1 MKIVVMVKQVP
12 DTEEARRLDPV
23 SGVLDREASTRVA
36 DEIDERALEAALGY
50 RDAHK
55 GTEVVVLSMGPEATT
70 QTLRRCLSMG
80 ADSAVH
86 VLDNALAG
94 ADVVRTSATL
104 AAALKITGFDL
115 VIAGN
120 ESTDGRGGVVPAMV
134 AEHLALPILD
144 SLSSAVIAEHSVVG
158 ERGTEH
164 GSMIVHAQL
173 PALISVTEGFPEARF
188 PSFKGIMTAKKKP
201 IVTMSLADLGIDPE
215 EEFAALG
222 RSVVSAVQER
232 PARAA
237 GRKVTDA
244 GDAGIELAEF
254 LAASHLI

>member
-12 DTEEARRLDPV
+12 DTEEVRRLDLV
-23 SGVLDREASTRVA
+23 SGILDRDANTRVA
-36 DEIDERALEAALGY
+36 DEIDERALEVALSY

-86 VLDNALAG
+86 VVDNALAG
-94 ADVVRTSATL
+94 ADVVRTAATL
-104 AAALKITGFDL
+104 AAAVKITGFDL
-115 VIAGN
+115 IIAGN

-144 SLSSAVIAEHSVVG
+144 SLSSAVIAERSVVG

-173 PALISVTEGFPEARF
+173 PAVISVTEGFPEPRF

-201 IVTMSLADLGIDPE
+201 IVTMSLSDLGIDPQNVV
-215 EEFAALG
+215 AALD
-222 RSVVSAVQER
+222 RSVVSSVQER
-232 PARAA
+232 PARVA

-244 GDAGIELAEF
+244 GEAGLELAEF

>member
-12 DTEEARRLDPV
+12 DTEEVRRLDAV
-23 SGVLDREASTRVA
+23 SGILDRDANTRVA
-36 DEIDERALEAALGY
+36 DEIDERALEVALSY

-55 GTEVVVLSMGPEATT
+55 GTEVVVLSMGPGATT

-86 VLDNALAG
+86 IVDNALAG
-94 ADVVRTSATL
+94 ADVVRTAATL
-104 AAALKITGFDL
+104 AAAVKITGFDL

-120 ESTDGRGGVVPAMV
+120 ESTDGRGGMVPAMV

-144 SLSSAVIAEHSVVG
+144 SLSSAVIAERSVVG

-173 PALISVTEGFPEARF
+173 PAMISVTEGFSEPRF

-201 IVTMSLADLGIDPE
+201 IVTMSLSDLGINPQDL
-215 EEFAALG
+215 AALD
-222 RSVVSAVQER
+222 RSVVFSVQER
-232 PARAA
+232 PARVA

-244 GDAGIELAEF
+244 GEAGLELAEF
-254 LAASHLI
+254 LAASRLI